1 MGLLCEAKVS
11 TVGGRRKKEDGRWRA
26 PPEQGNTGTGEQGNE
41 GDMRIQRLAT
51 APVNERGGQRSYL
64 LLRRGQFGGK
74 NLAITW
80 VEGEPGSMQALHDHP
95 ESEQVYVIVR
105 GHGLMQVGGETE
117 EVGEGTLVFIPP
129 GVAHAIKNTGDEP
142 LVFVSA
148 TSPPFDSEAL
158 DAYFRYEEQG
168 VRS

>member
-1 MGLLCEAKVS
+1 MH
-11 TVGGRRKKEDGRWRA
+11 
-26 PPEQGNTGTGEQGNE
+26 
-41 GDMRIQRLAT
+41 IQTIAG

-64 LLRRGQFGGK
+64 LLRGGQFGAK

-80 VEGEPGSMQALHDHP
+80 VEGEPGSMQAIHEHP

-105 GHGLMQVGGETE
+105 GRGMMQVGDETE
-117 EVGEGTLVFIPP
+117 EVGEGTLVVIRP
-129 GVAHAIKNTGDEP
+129 GAPHAIKNTGEEL

-148 TSPPFDSEAL
+148 TSPPFNPEAL